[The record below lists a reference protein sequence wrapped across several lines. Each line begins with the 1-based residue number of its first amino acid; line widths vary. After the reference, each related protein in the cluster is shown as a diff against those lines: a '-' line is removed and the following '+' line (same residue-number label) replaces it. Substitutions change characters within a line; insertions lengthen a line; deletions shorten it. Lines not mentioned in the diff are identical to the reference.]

1 MHPCKKPG
9 IMFHISGER
18 GMEVPKST
26 KNEIMAA
33 LGKLLR
39 TKRLDDITVTE
50 LVELCNISRQAFYY
64 HFSDLY
70 GVVDYGIQRDLEE
83 LQACTPEQWHEAL
96 ERTLTLLR
104 ENRTLAL
111 NVYRAYERS
120 YVEHDLRQWVTPL
133 VEARVRMAAQK
144 CGVTE
149 DQTSFMIELLA
160 QALASIVL
168 SWVER
173 GMPSSVVERLDD
185 FDILVEGCL
194 EYTMERLAQKNRK
207 EPPSAG
213 I

>member
-1 MHPCKKPG
+1 MA
-9 IMFHISGER
+9 
-18 GMEVPKST
+18 KST
-26 KNEIMAA
+26 KNEIVDT
-33 LGKLLR
+33 LGTLLQ

-50 LVELCNISRQAFYY
+50 LVERCGISRQAFYY

-70 GVVDYGIQRDLEE
+70 GVVDYAIQNLLDKLGMTRPEE
-83 LQACTPEQWHEAL
+83 WRTSM
-96 ERTLTLLR
+96 ERALTLLR
-104 ENRTLAL
+104 ENRTVVL

-120 YVEHDLRQWVTPL
+120 YVEHDLRRWAAPL
-133 VEARVRMAAQK
+133 VEARTRLAAK
-144 CGVTE
+144 GYDVAE
-149 DQTSFMIELLA
+149 DQIAFMTEVLT

-173 GMPSSVVERLDD
+173 GMPSSIIERMDD

-207 EPPSAG
+207 NDG